1 MNNIQI
7 GQILVQK
14 NFVTKAQL
22 QKILDAQKYSK
33 AKLGEL
39 LVKKGL
45 IARSQ
50 LRQVLLEQQFRQ
62 LMSGALLTLNTLGS
76 VSCLPVFT
84 SFNQF
89 RTRHLRTILSFPK
102 IAMGRIS
109 HRKYSSSLNRS
120 TSRWTLKQK
129 YLSQVKPKQKPT
141 VASPLEG
148 FCHPLNGKGYLSQ
161 NIRGETH
168 QGRME
173 YAYDLASP
181 IGTPVYAMRSGYVV
195 GLRNK
200 YPDTGGGKENAFKFN
215 YVQLEHLNGYRSS
228 YIHLQQGFKHLVS
241 IQTGDWVNAG
251 DLIGYTG
258 NSGWSNA
265 PHLHIEVQ
273 RANSKSKFSKT
284 VPFSISGTCGSL
296 AQETA

>member
-1 MNNIQI
+1 MNNIKI

-14 NFVTKAQL
+14 GFVTKAQL
-22 QKILDAQKYSK
+22 HKILDEQKYSK
-33 AKLGEL
+33 TRLGEL
-39 LVKKGL
+39 LVQKGL
-45 IARSQ
+45 IARLQ
-50 LRQVLLEQQFRQ
+50 LRQVLLEQHLRR
-62 LMSGALLTLNTLGS
+62 LMSSALLTLNTLGS
-76 VSCLPVFT
+76 VSYLPVF
-84 SFNQF
+84 SSLSQP
-89 RTRHLRTILSFPK
+89 RIRHLKTMRSFPK
-102 IAMGRIS
+102 IAMGGIS
-109 HRKYSSSLNRS
+109 ERKHSSSLNLS
-120 TSRWTLKQK
+120 TSSWTVKQK
-129 YLSQVKPKQKPT
+129 YWAQVKPKQKPT
-141 VASPLEG
+141 VTSPLEG

-161 NIRGETH
+161 NIRGGTH

-181 IGTPVYAMRSGYVV
+181 MGTPVYAMRSGRVV
-195 GLRNK
+195 GFRNN
-200 YPDTGGGKENAFKFN
+200 YPDTGGGKENASKFN

-228 YIHLQQGFKHLVS
+228 YIHLQQGFLHRVS

-251 DLIGYTG
+251 ELIGYTG

-284 VPFSISGTCGSL
+284 VPFSIAGTCGPL